1 MIIVTH
7 YQRLLNYIRPD
18 RVHILANGRIVRSG
32 GPGLA
37 EELEEKGYE
46 LVKEGAK
53 P

>member
-1 MIIVTH
+1 VHVMFEG
-7 YQRLLNYIRPD
+7 RL
-18 RVHILANGRIVRSG
+18 VQSG

-46 LVKEGAK
+46 HLR